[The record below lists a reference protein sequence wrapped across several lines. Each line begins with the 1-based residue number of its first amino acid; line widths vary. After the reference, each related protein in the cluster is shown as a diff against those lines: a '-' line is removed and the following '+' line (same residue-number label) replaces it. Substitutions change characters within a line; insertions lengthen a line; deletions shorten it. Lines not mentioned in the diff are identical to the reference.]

1 MNSLIKEKVDV
12 PMISVGLG
20 LDHGQSYKAKHE
32 SEYVIIL
39 INYYTE
45 EHRKNIKLK
54 SDLANGDSN
63 LIFKKPSFLP
73 QVSIQYIPGNIILDE
88 KIFKNYRYLTV
99 ERGKKLARAIVELLF
114 EDAKLCRCG
123 NQDESS
129 SYSEVMTVF
138 EAGARI
144 AFKQLYSEFNSDFL
158 QWPVVDNGRKSMEK
172 LSTKQ
177 HRKYFSWLWFKRVTG
192 KINGNYNDQKNEKS
206 ATMPKQMQV
215 KYIKNIEYPCVPFT
229 P

>member
-45 EHRKNIKLK
+45 EHRKNIKFKL
-54 SDLANGDSN
+54 DLANGGSS

-73 QVSIQYIPGNIILDE
+73 QLSIQYIPGNIILDE
-88 KIFKNYRYLTV
+88 KFCKNYRYLTV
-99 ERGKKLARAIVELLF
+99 ERGEKLARAIVELLF
-114 EDAKLCRCG
+114 EDAKLCRYG
-123 NQDESS
+123 NQDESL

-138 EAGARI
+138 EAGARV
-144 AFKQLYSEFNSDFL
+144 AFKRLHSKFNADSL
-158 QWPVVDNGRKSMEK
+158 QRPIVDNGRKSMEK
-172 LSTKQ
+172 LSTRQ
-177 HRKYFSWLWFKRVTG
+177 HRKSFSWLWFKRVTD
-192 KINGNYNDQKNEKS
+192 KINGNYSDQKNEKP
-206 ATMPKQMQV
+206 ATMPKRMQV
-215 KYIKNIEYPCVPFT
+215 KYKKSIEHPCVPFT

>member
-12 PMISVGLG
+12 PMIYVGLG

-45 EHRKNIKLK
+45 EHRKNIKLN
-54 SDLANGDSN
+54 SDLANDDK
-63 LIFKKPSFLP
+63 F
-73 QVSIQYIPGNIILDE
+73 
-88 KIFKNYRYLTV
+88 FKNYRYLTV
-99 ERGKKLARAIVELLF
+99 ERGKKLARAIVELLI

-123 NQDESS
+123 NLDESS

-158 QWPVVDNGRKSMEK
+158 QWPVVDIGRKSMEK
-172 LSTKQ
+172 LSTRQ
-177 HRKYFSWLWFKRVTG
+177 HRKYFSWMWFKRVIG
-192 KINGNYNDQKNEKS
+192 KINGNHSDQKNEKP
-206 ATMPKQMQV
+206 ATMPKRMQV

>member
-12 PMISVGLG
+12 PMIYVGLG

-45 EHRKNIKLK
+45 EHRKNIKLN

-73 QVSIQYIPGNIILDE
+73 QLSIQYIPENIILDD
-88 KIFKNYRYLTV
+88 KFFKNYRYLTV
-99 ERGKKLARAIVELLF
+99 ERGKKLARAIVELLI

-123 NQDESS
+123 NLDESS

-158 QWPVVDNGRKSMEK
+158 QWPVVDIGRKSMEK
-172 LSTKQ
+172 LSTRQ
-177 HRKYFSWLWFKRVTG
+177 HRKYFSWMWFKRVIG
-192 KINGNYNDQKNEKS
+192 KINGNHSDQKNEKP
-206 ATMPKQMQV
+206 ATMPKRMQV

>member
-12 PMISVGLG
+12 PMIAVGLG
-20 LDHGQSYKAKHE
+20 LDHNQNYKAKHE

-73 QVSIQYIPGNIILDE
+73 QLSIQYIPGNIILDD
-88 KIFKNYRYLTV
+88 KFSKNYRYLTV
-99 ERGKKLARAIVELLF
+99 ERGEKLARAIVELLF
-114 EDAKLCRCG
+114 EDAKLCRRD

-129 SYSEVMTVF
+129 SYSEVMTVL
-138 EAGARI
+138 EAGARV
-144 AFKQLYSEFNSDFL
+144 AFKRLYSELNSDFL

-172 LSTKQ
+172 LSMRQ
-177 HRKYFSWLWFKRVTG
+177 HRKYFSWQWFKRVVG
-192 KINGNYNDQKNEKS
+192 KINSNYSDQKNVKP
-206 ATMPKQMQV
+206 ATMPKRMQV
-215 KYIKNIEYPCVPFT
+215 KYIKNIEYPCVPVT
-229 P
+229 L